1 MSLNNPKG
9 GIGYAAEFQSSAL
22 PWTTSSQAMTGVTY
36 RIDFPKVTRF
46 ITIKNHGGATEHLRL
61 GFTRNGIENGNN
73 FRILGS
79 ANGTP
84 ESTFE
89 LRVKEIYIRADGAV
103 SPHYSILAGLTNI
116 DSEQMGL
123 LSGTLSD
130 GTSGWAGVG

>member
-36 RIDFPKVTRF
+36 RLDFPKVTRF

-61 GFTRNGIENGNN
+61 GFTRNGVEGGNC

-84 ESTFE
+84 ESSFE
-89 LRVKEIYIRADGAV
+89 LRVKEIYLRADGAV

-116 DSEQMGL
+116 DASQMSELTGTFS
-123 LSGTLSD
+123 SGD
-130 GTSGWAGVG
+130 PGWSGVG